1 MKNQKLSLLAVV
13 SACWLTLFGCA
24 PSSSDGGGSNN
35 SASVAFPE
43 LQGKWTSSCT
53 ASFGEGVISSL
64 EISGSDITSTD
75 VYYSNTDCSGSEAS
89 KEAGSYSNLVGNSFD
104 AGGAKNYTTSMK
116 IQKFDITPLNSISKD
131 AMNTESYCG
140 VTSWESNTPLDA
152 LGKTCDFVAIPQ
164 KDTTIYRGISLTGN
178 TIIVSDYGTDSTYS
192 ISSLVRTPLSY
203 QKQ

>member
-1 MKNQKLSLLAVV
+1 MLV
-13 SACWLTLFGCA
+13 LFGCA

-43 LQGKWTSSCT
+43 LQGKWTSGCT

-89 KEAGSYSNLVGNSFD
+89 KEVGSYSNLSGNSFD
-104 AGGAKNYTTSMK
+104 VSGAKNYITSMK
-116 IQKFDITPLNSISKD
+116 IQKFDITPLNSTSKD
-131 AMNTESYCG
+131 DLNASSYCG

-152 LGKTCDFVAIPQ
+152 LGKTCDGAAIPQ

-178 TIIVSDYGTDSTYS
+178 TIIVSDYGTDRTFST
-192 ISSLVRTPLSY
+192 SSLVRVISY